1 MDLTSNHASPVLTE
15 PAPMNNKARL
25 GIHPAILPYSQPGG
39 SFPPS
44 KYITIPRKKQGKFDD
59 VWSNGWLDAMKSSS
73 PPRKKLIKD
82 FDVEFASDDDTDVAY
97 SSWMVMFDA
106 CESFLLR
113 P

>member
-15 PAPMNNKARL
+15 PAPMNKSRL
-25 GIHPAILPYSQPGG
+25 GIHSAILPYSQPAG
-39 SFPPS
+39 SFSPS
-44 KYITIPRKKQGKFDD
+44 KYITIPRKKSGKFDD

-97 SSWMVMFDA
+97 SSWMVMLDA
-106 CESFLLR
+106 CKFIYILV
-113 P
+113 